1 MVYVFWY
8 YRSLKG
14 GLCMPWEE
22 TMDQRI
28 RALMDVLD
36 NGFSKVSVCEDFGIS
51 RPTLDKWLK
60 RYEEEGVEGLRD
72 RPRAPHQHPNAVDAD
87 TEEML
92 VTFRRNN
99 PHRGP
104 RKIKVELQRDYPDRK
119 WPASS
124 TIAEI
129 LDRHGLTLRRKR
141 KRTTEPY
148 TKPFA
153 QCKEPNDVWCID
165 FKGWFLTGDGERC
178 DPLTVTDAS
187 TRYLIRC
194 IRVARTDFTNV
205 KAVLEAA
212 FREYGLPLA
221 IRSDNGPPFATRA
234 PLGLSKLS
242 VWWTR
247 LGIIPERIEPGKPQ
261 QNGRHERMHLTL
273 KQCTATPPK
282 ASLRAQQRAFRV
294 FQQDYNHRR
303 PHEALGQRPPGEL
316 YRSSPRPYPRRI
328 PEISYPSSF
337 VVRRVDKTGVIY
349 WHQARIFISEAVA
362 GEPVGLLALD
372 ERYYRLF
379 FGKLELGVVDTYH
392 GQHLRGKAAAKVL
405 TKVSAEG

>member
-1 MVYVFWY
+1 
-8 YRSLKG
+8 
-14 GLCMPWEE
+14 MPWEE

-28 RALMDVLD
+28 RAVMDVLE
-36 NGFSKVSVCEDFGIS
+36 NGFSKASVCADFGIS

-60 RYEEEGVEGLRD
+60 RYEAEGMEGLRD
-72 RPRAPHQHPNAVDAD
+72 RSRAPHHHPNTVDAN
-87 TEEML
+87 TEEMI
-92 VTFRRNN
+92 VGFRTEH

-104 RKIKVELQRDYPDRK
+104 RKIKIELERDYPDRG

-129 LDRHGLTLRRKR
+129 LDRHGLTIRRKR
-141 KRTTEPY
+141 NRKAEPY

-153 QCKEPNDVWCID
+153 ACKAPNDVWCID
-165 FKGWFLTGDGERC
+165 FKGWFLTGDGQRC

-194 IRVARTDFTNV
+194 NRVAGTDFDSV
-205 KAVLEAA
+205 KPVLEAA
-212 FREYGLPLA
+212 FREYGLPRA

-242 VWWTR
+242 VWWMK

-273 KQCTATPPK
+273 KQCTASPPK
-282 ASLRAQQRAFRV
+282 ATLRAQQRAFRV

-303 PHEALGQRPPGEL
+303 PHEALGQRTPGEL
-316 YRSSPRPYPRRI
+316 YRPSPRPYPRHI
-328 PEISYPSSF
+328 PPITYPAPF
-337 VVRRVDKTGVIY
+337 IVRRVEKKGVIW
-349 WHQARIFISEAVA
+349 WHQDRIFISEALG
-362 GEPVGLLALD
+362 GEALGLLALD
-372 ERYYRLF
+372 ERYYRLYF
-379 FGKLELGVVDTYH
+379 DRLELGIVDTYH
-392 GQHLRGKAAAKVL
+392 GRYLRGKAAAKAQKNL
-405 TKVSAEG
+405 CTDN